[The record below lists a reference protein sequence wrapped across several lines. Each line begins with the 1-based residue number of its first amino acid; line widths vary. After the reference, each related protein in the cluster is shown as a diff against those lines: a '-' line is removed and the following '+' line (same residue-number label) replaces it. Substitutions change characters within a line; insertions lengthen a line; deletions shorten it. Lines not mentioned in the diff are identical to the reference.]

1 MIGRAECLVRYG
13 WRVTEEAFVASTSEG
28 PIAGYVGGSGTPLVL
43 LHGGPAIS
51 DYMDMLGPEVD
62 GWRAVRYQQRGLA
75 PSALG
80 GPFTVERH
88 RADAIAVLDTLGI
101 GEAVVLGHS
110 WGGHLALQLGLFHP
124 DRVAGLVIVDSF
136 GAVGDGGVAGMGQ
149 HLIERL
155 PPGSVAPFG
164 EVAARLAGPDPTDAD
179 VLASLALLWPGY
191 FAEPAEAL
199 PFPPQMRASLAGYAG
214 TFASVAGYLADGFG
228 EKLREVQAP
237 TVFVLGA
244 SSPMPV
250 SQGQQTAALMPA
262 AEVNVIPGAGHLPW
276 HERPGCVAAALARVR
291 ERAAEGAP

>member
-1 MIGRAECLVRYG
+1 
-13 WRVTEEAFVASTSEG
+13 
-28 PIAGYVGGSGTPLVL
+28 
-43 LHGGPAIS
+43 
-51 DYMDMLGPEVD
+51 MLGPEVD

-75 PSALG
+75 PSALS

-136 GAVGDGGVAGMGQ
+136 GAVGDGGVAEMGQ
-149 HLIERL
+149 HLIEPL

-179 VLASLALLWPGY
+179 
-191 FAEPAEAL
+191 
-199 PFPPQMRASLAGYAG
+199 
-214 TFASVAGYLADGFG
+214 
-228 EKLREVQAP
+228 
-237 TVFVLGA
+237 VLGA

-276 HERPGCVAAALARVR
+276 HVQPGCVAAALAKVR